1 MISSELLGVIVG
13 AGISAVVAL
22 GGLIINNIA
31 QSKRDEKNR
40 EAQFAQLQLTH
51 QYTKTRES
59 RQWLNTEKLRHYSAF
74 IRDALAF
81 MKAIQSSYEN
91 EHFDTKKL
99 DELRFQLRQAEVIML
114 ANDEVTEAYEQV
126 IWRLVDFYET
136 ASKDTDFSKHDEL
149 MGKDISTAL
158 AIRTLENAMRLDM
171 GLPVNGSNIVGY
183 TTM

>member
-13 AGISAVVAL
+13 AGISAIVAL

-51 QYTKTRES
+51 RYTKTRES
-59 RQWLNTEKLRHYSAF
+59 QQWLNTEKLRHYSAF
-74 IRDALAF
+74 LRDALAF
-81 MKAIQSSYEN
+81 MKSIQSSYEI
-91 EHFDTKKL
+91 EQFDTKKL

-114 ANDEVTEAYEQV
+114 ANDEVTEAYEV
-126 IWRLVDFYET
+126 VVDLLSDFYEM
-136 ASKDTDFSKHDEL
+136 ASNDTGFSKHDEL
-149 MGKDISTAL
+149 MGKEISTAL

-171 GLPVNGSNIVGY
+171 GLPTNGSNIVGY